1 MNIIDVQD
9 QLKNFS
15 EQQLI
20 SEMQM
25 PSGSAPQF
33 LVLSEIKRR
42 KRVRD
47 DFMKR
52 EAANQPTV
60 AEEAIAAAGV
70 PQSGVMGMSEAM
82 APQAAVAEGGIGSV
96 MPQSMRPQTMP
107 APTDD
112 AIPMRSGGLAQFG
125 QELSGKVS
133 EGVEPFLDE
142 VEGMA
147 QDRFGVDVSGPLQG
161 GIADLSRPPYEIAR
175 PTQDFM
181 GRIPPFMRQP
191 GFSARPAVLPAFPI
205 RRGGKG
211 GPRFS
216 NMMVPNSELGLAQ
229 RQDRAFAEGGVVR
242 AANGLPLGLRQN
254 NPGNIRPGAGFY
266 GETGQGGGY
275 AEFGSEDEGLRA
287 LARLLGTY
295 SDKYGINTLRGLTS
309 RYAPRSD
316 NKKSFDN
323 YISYLGE
330 TLGMDP
336 DEEFD
341 LKGRRDDLI
350 PAIVGFEQG
359 RDYEGRYSD
368 DQIARA
374 IRASGTEDEA
384 EIAEIL
390 ASGSEPSVLDRVVDA
405 AKSAGTAISDAVIPS
420 ATASTYGPE
429 MTEVENKTP
438 QQIFDEMQE
447 DKGGIP
453 FPSSFGELFTF
464 GRDDNVPTSER
475 VGSRQDLLGQ
485 ARGEQQDY
493 LAGLYGDQITESSDA
508 YKAHVDRARSTGQTP
523 MSPEDFRA
531 FFGRNVDVDG
541 IAGDSPASRF
551 APFSAVAT
559 GEAGAD
565 FATQESETAAT
576 QAMSGDSEAAA
587 QTVIDAQ
594 EEVNNILR
602 EGQRSAEERGERAD
616 YRKTLRDSDNR
627 GGAPTSTGGQGA
639 ASADGQN
646 AVISNNQPS
655 GTVSPL
661 EQEILDLQKKLERDR
676 DTDKYLALA
685 QAGLA
690 LMSSKDPTLLGAI
703 GEAGVS
709 GLSAYREAQD
719 RYNEG
724 VVDLIN
730 ARSKLAKGDGGLGAF
745 KGDAGNAIT
754 RLGQIERALAG
765 ADGMTLTDEKRNRLL
780 QEALFLQRI
789 VGVPELTTGAT
800 SAAPTS

>member
-216 NMMVPNSELGLAQ
+216 NMMVPTSELGLAQ

-295 SDKYGINTLRGLTS
+295 SDEYGINTLRGLTS

-316 NKKSFDN
+316 NEESFDN

-420 ATASTYGPE
+420 ATASTLGPE

-453 FPSSFGELFTF
+453 FPSSFGELFAF

-523 MSPEDFRA
+523 MSPEDFKA

-541 IAGDSPASRF
+541 MAGDSPASR
-551 APFSAVAT
+551 AMPFSAVDAQ
-559 GEAGAD
+559 EASSD
-565 FATQESETAAT
+565 FTTQAAETAT
-576 QAMSGDSEAAA
+576 EQAMAGDSEAAA
-587 QTVIDAQ
+587 QTVMDAQ

-616 YRKTLRDSDNR
+616 YRDSDDLGN
-627 GGAPTSTGGQGA
+627 APTKPKTEPKNDPDKKDTPKGGGDTAAPTGLA
-639 ASADGQN
+639 K
-646 AVISNNQPS
+646 
-655 GTVSPL
+655 
-661 EQEILDLQKKLERDR
+661 EIADLQAKLEKDR
-676 DTDKYLALA
+676 ETDKYLALA

-690 LMSSKDPTLLGAI
+690 LMSSKDPTLLGAV

-709 GLSAYREAQD
+709 GLTAYREAQD
-719 RYNEG
+719 RYQEG
-724 VVDLIN
+724 ITDLIN
-730 ARSKLAKGDGGLGAF
+730 AKAKLQKKQGSEFTANQMLQRANELRKLISDGMGTEQDNIRNAFLADMLEQRALNMGGGGLGMFDVA
-745 KGDAGNAIT
+745 T
-754 RLGQIERALAG
+754 
-765 ADGMTLTDEKRNRLL
+765 
-780 QEALFLQRI
+780 QE
-789 VGVPELTTGAT
+789 
-800 SAAPTS
+800 

>member
-52 EAANQPTV
+52 EAAGQPTV

-70 PQSGVMGMSEAM
+70 PQSGIMGMSEAM

-161 GIADLSRPPYEIAR
+161 GIADLSRPTYEVAR
-175 PTQDFM
+175 PNQDFM
-181 GRIPPFMRQP
+181 GRIPFMQP
-191 GFSARPAVLPAFPI
+191 SFSARPAVLPAFPI

-211 GPRFS
+211 GPRA
-216 NMMVPNSELGLAQ
+216 VPYN
-229 RQDRAFAEGGVVR
+229 EGGVVR

-316 NKKSFDN
+316 NEESFDN

-359 RDYEGRYSD
+359 RDYGDRYSD

-384 EIAEIL
+384 EIADIL
-390 ASGSEPSVLDRVVDA
+390 AGGSEPSVLSQLGDTASDVLSAINPISTAQAQTSGPAMTDVEPEVDRVLSQE
-405 AKSAGTAISDAVIPS
+405 KKDAVIGMIKQGSGNPGMLAMQIRGYFDDPLIASDPDVQAALKDANINPASLGVTLTSPVIAEETVTLPS
-420 ATASTYGPE
+420 GEVVESGETIPEGTILDYLYAEQIGALEDGSGQVTGSTVGRLTQPDLPPDF
-429 MTEVENKTP
+429 TNRNDLLDP
-438 QQIFDEMQE
+438 SQ
-447 DKGGIP
+447 IP
-453 FPSSFGELFTF
+453 FRGTIGDTTF
-464 GRDDNVPTSER
+464 DD
-475 VGSRQDLLGQ
+475 VGVD
-485 ARGEQQDY
+485 
-493 LAGLYGDQITESSDA
+493 SSDRYA
-508 YKAHVDRARSTGQTP
+508 GGEYVPMLSGPNMDERIVPVPEAPPLGDDADETDQSDSGSQQRPTAPDPKADDTP
-523 MSPEDFRA
+523 KDDED
-531 FFGRNVDVDG
+531 
-541 IAGDSPASRF
+541 
-551 APFSAVAT
+551 
-559 GEAGAD
+559 
-565 FATQESETAAT
+565 
-576 QAMSGDSEAAA
+576 AAA
-587 QTVIDAQ
+587 
-594 EEVNNILR
+594 
-602 EGQRSAEERGERAD
+602 
-616 YRKTLRDSDNR
+616 
-627 GGAPTSTGGQGA
+627 PTGLA
-639 ASADGQN
+639 K
-646 AVISNNQPS
+646 
-655 GTVSPL
+655 
-661 EQEILDLQKKLERDR
+661 EIADLQAKLEKDR
-676 DTDKYLALA
+676 ETDKYLALA

-690 LMSSKDPTLLGAI
+690 LMSSKDPTLLGAV

-709 GLSAYREAQD
+709 GLTAYREAQD
-719 RYNEG
+719 RYQEG
-724 VVDLIN
+724 VTDLIN
-730 ARSKLAKGDGGLGAF
+730 AKAKLQKSSGTKTEFTANQMLQRANELRKLIADGMGTEQDNIRNAFLADMLEQRALNMGGGGLGMFDVA
-745 KGDAGNAIT
+745 T
-754 RLGQIERALAG
+754 
-765 ADGMTLTDEKRNRLL
+765 
-780 QEALFLQRI
+780 QE
-789 VGVPELTTGAT
+789 
-800 SAAPTS
+800 